1 MDVDNMQEYLTQT
14 IRDFFKLRPIIG
26 EKEYTIQISAY
37 LQTFIPRD
45 KNSAFNIIPLQM
57 YQSATELARDICKV
71 LEKTFDKQEQNRK
84 ETV

>member
-1 MDVDNMQEYLTQT
+1 MQEYLTQT

-37 LQTFIPRD
+37 LQIFIPRD
-45 KNSAFNIIPLQM
+45 KNSEFNIIPLQM

-71 LEKTFDKQEQNRK
+71 LEKTFDKPEQNRK

>member
-1 MDVDNMQEYLTQT
+1 MQEYLTQT

-26 EKEYTIQISAY
+26 EKEYTIQI
-37 LQTFIPRD
+37 
-45 KNSAFNIIPLQM
+45 SAFNIIPLQM

-71 LEKTFDKQEQNRK
+71 LEKTFDKPEQNRK

>member
-1 MDVDNMQEYLTQT
+1 MQEYLTQT

-45 KNSAFNIIPLQM
+45 K
-57 YQSATELARDICKV
+57 
-71 LEKTFDKQEQNRK
+71 
-84 ETV
+84 